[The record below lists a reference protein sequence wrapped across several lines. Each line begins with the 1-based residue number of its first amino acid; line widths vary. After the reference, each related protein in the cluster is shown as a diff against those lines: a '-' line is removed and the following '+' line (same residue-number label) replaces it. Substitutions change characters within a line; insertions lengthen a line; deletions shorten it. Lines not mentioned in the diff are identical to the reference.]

1 MDEEEL
7 GSTGKKI
14 TIANFFESIK
24 KIDKVADDAL
34 KSSKLNLG
42 KIDVATEE
50 IKKLQQIVASIQ
62 TDIQTLKDDDKIRRN
77 ELEDRLLEQQDA
89 LQKAQMIARQ
99 QELKGEKGDKGD
111 QGEAGAPGQGEDRKN
126 TPKPG
131 GGGGGGFLQ
140 GLLGVGSI
148 AAASIFNPLA
158 ALIGGNYGG
167 MPVGQQR
174 GEQGVTPSNN
184 KVLETVNPF
193 ARLAGMFSRKKG
205 KVEETG
211 TGDDKK
217 EVAEQRRPNP
227 MKNKRKEIFSFPTSS
242 PKGIQTSTNQTY

>member
-7 GSTGKKI
+7 GATGKKI
-14 TIANFFESIK
+14 TIDSFFESIRK
-24 KIDKVADDAL
+24 VEKVADDAL

-50 IKKLQQIVASIQ
+50 IKKLQQIVTAIQ
-62 TDIQTLKDDDKIRRN
+62 TDIQTLQDNDKIRRN

-89 LQKAQMIARQ
+89 LLKAQMIARQ
-99 QELKGEKGDKGD
+99 QEQKGEKGDKGD

-174 GEQGVTPSNN
+174 GEQRDGVTPSNN
-184 KVLETVNPF
+184 KVLETINPF

-217 EVAEQRRPNP
+217 ESGKMTPYA
-227 MKNKRKEIFSFPTSS
+227 F
-242 PKGIQTSTNQTY
+242 IQEK

>member
-158 ALIGGNYGG
+158 ALIGGI
-167 MPVGQQR
+167 
-174 GEQGVTPSNN
+174 T
-184 KVLETVNPF
+184 L
-193 ARLAGMFSRKKG
+193 ARKDNAL
-205 KVEETG
+205 VEE
-211 TGDDKK
+211 DQ
-217 EVAEQRRPNP
+217 V
-227 MKNKRKEIFSFPTSS
+227 
-242 PKGIQTSTNQTY
+242 

>member
-89 LQKAQMIARQ
+89 LQKAQMIAKQ
-99 QELKGEKGDKGD
+99 QEKKGEKG
-111 QGEAGAPGQGEDRKN
+111 E
-126 TPKPG
+126 
-131 GGGGGGFLQ
+131 
-140 GLLGVGSI
+140 
-148 AAASIFNPLA
+148 
-158 ALIGGNYGG
+158 
-167 MPVGQQR
+167 
-174 GEQGVTPSNN
+174 
-184 KVLETVNPF
+184 
-193 ARLAGMFSRKKG
+193 
-205 KVEETG
+205 
-211 TGDDKK
+211 
-217 EVAEQRRPNP
+217 
-227 MKNKRKEIFSFPTSS
+227 
-242 PKGIQTSTNQTY
+242 

>member
-89 LQKAQMIARQ
+89 LQKAQMIAKQ
-99 QELKGEKGDKGD
+99 QEIKGEKGEKVIREL
-111 QGEAGAPGQGEDRKN
+111 QARQAKEKIEKILLSKAEVEA
-126 TPKPG
+126 
-131 GGGGGGFLQ
+131 
-140 GLLGVGSI
+140 
-148 AAASIFNPLA
+148 
-158 ALIGGNYGG
+158 
-167 MPVGQQR
+167 
-174 GEQGVTPSNN
+174 
-184 KVLETVNPF
+184 
-193 ARLAGMFSRKKG
+193 FSVR
-205 KVEETG
+205 
-211 TGDDKK
+211 
-217 EVAEQRRPNP
+217 
-227 MKNKRKEIFSFPTSS
+227 
-242 PKGIQTSTNQTY
+242 